1 MFSSGSTFEMI
12 FRRALHHAHSRQ
24 WLQALH
30 GFEIALSKEPN
41 SAETLYNL
49 GLVHEHMK
57 AYELALACYENA
69 LTLDPSFIF
78 AHINRGILLHEKL
91 QFHEAI
97 HAYDRAI
104 SLNPIVVDA
113 WLNKGNS
120 LHSLGRYSDALH
132 AYKEAL
138 AIEPGSAEV
147 LWNKSLIDL
156 TNGEFLIGWN
166 GYENRFK
173 AKKGIASLFGKIRRL
188 DRLEKIKGKKILVWH
203 EQGYGDSIQFCRFLN
218 LISNLGGEVI
228 FYAPA
233 PLQRILNE
241 SFTFKCT
248 DEPSNIGKVDYQI
261 PLLSL
266 PWLFSINPYL
276 FLDEAPYLKVSKVSV
291 EQWREKLKIEKGG
304 RLNIGLAIS
313 GSSLHVANSL
323 RSIKLELL
331 SNIDANF
338 YLVQKDLSKASLE
351 QVARDKKY
359 INCGDLVED
368 FYDSASILRSMDLV
382 VTVDTSLA
390 HLSGALG
397 IETLLLLPY
406 VPEWRWLKD
415 SDKSPWYQSMTL
427 IRQAKF
433 NDWEGVIARLTKY
446 IEDK

>member
-1 MFSSGSTFEMI
+1 MI
-12 FRRALHHAHSRQ
+12 FQRALRYAHSRQ
-24 WLQALH
+24 WLPALD
-30 GFEIALSKEPN
+30 GFQIALNEEPN
-41 SAETLYNL
+41 SIETLYNL
-49 GLVHEHMK
+49 GLVHEHMQ
-57 AYELALACYENA
+57 AYELALDCYENA
-69 LTLDPSFIF
+69 LALDPSFIF

-97 HAYDRAI
+97 DAYDQAI
-104 SLNPIVVDA
+104 SLNPIAVDA
-113 WLNKGNS
+113 WLNKGSS
-120 LHSLGRYSDALH
+120 LHSLGRYSDALN

-147 LWNKSLIDL
+147 HWNKSLIDL

-166 GYENRFK
+166 GYESRFR
-173 AKKGIASLFGKIRRL
+173 AKKGVVPLFEKIRRL
-188 DRLEKIKGKKILVWH
+188 NRPEKIKGKKILVWH

-218 LISNLGGEVI
+218 LISNLGGEVV

-241 SFTFKCT
+241 SFTFKST
-248 DEPSNIGKVDYQI
+248 DELANIGRVDYQI

-266 PWLFSINPYL
+266 PRLFSINPYL
-276 FLDEAPYLKVSKVSV
+276 FSHELPYLKVSKLSV
-291 EQWREKLKIEKGG
+291 EQWRERLKIERGE
-304 RLNIGLAIS
+304 RLNIGLAVS

-331 SNIDANF
+331 SNMDANF

-368 FYDSASILRSMDLV
+368 FYDSASILKSMDLV

-397 IETLLLLPY
+397 VETLLLLPY
-406 VPEWRWLKD
+406 VSEWRWLKD
-415 SDKSPWYQSMTL
+415 SDKSPWYPSMTL

-446 IEDK
+446 IEDKQLVK